1 MRSTRIVEMLEVTE
15 AAALAAGR
23 WMGKGDKHAA
33 DDAAVEGMRAAF
45 NDVEIDGTIVIGEG
59 ERDEAPM
66 LFIGEKVGKG
76 GEKIDIAVD
85 PLEGTNLTADGQSN
99 SLAVLAFGPAGT
111 LLHAPDTY
119 MKKIAVGPEAA
130 HVVHIDA
137 SPTENIINVAKAM
150 DRDVEDL
157 VVCILQRERHVDL
170 IAEVRAAGAR
180 IRLIT
185 DGDVFGAVAT
195 AIEGTG
201 IHLYLGTGAAPEGVL
216 ACAAMKCIG
225 GCFMGRFEWRSA
237 EEKARA
243 VDMGTCNIDE
253 VLTMDCLVN
262 TDEAAFI
269 ATGVT
274 DGEMLRGVK
283 YFGSGARTNSVAM
296 DAKSRTVRFIE
307 TIYNTGSREVLGADG
322 LVPPHRALPAQER
335 RTPANPAGPA
345 PPKAARTTPKAPH
358 LSGPLV
364 CGESA
369 NGIHGRC
376 RSALATRLPRRR
388 DSRRTRFHHSRQLG
402 TRSRL
407 WVRPARDRPAWPG
420 SPYCGNRC
428 P

>member
-33 DDAAVEGMRAAF
+33 DDAAVQGMRKAF
-45 NDVEIDGTIVIGEG
+45 EEVDISGTVVIGEG

-66 LFIGEKVGKG
+66 LYIGEKVGRG
-76 GEKIDIAVD
+76 GEEIDIAVD
-85 PLEGTNLTADGQSN
+85 PLEGTNLTAAGQPN
-99 SLAVLAFGPAGT
+99 SLAVLAFGPKGT

-119 MKKIAVGPEAA
+119 MNKVAVGPAA
-130 HVVHIDA
+130 ADVVHIDA
-137 SPTENIINVAKAM
+137 TPTENVRAVAKAL

-157 VVCILQRERHVDL
+157 VVCILDRDRHKDL

-180 IRLIT
+180 IRLIS

-201 IHLYLGTGAAPEGVL
+201 IHLYLGIGAAPEGVL

-225 GCFMGRFEWRSA
+225 GCFMGRFAWRSP

-243 VDMGTCNIDE
+243 VDMGTCNIDG

-274 DGEMLRGVK
+274 DGEMLKGVR
-283 YFGSGARTNSVAM
+283 YFGQGARTHSVAM
-296 DAKSRTVRFIE
+296 DSKTRTVRFIE
-307 TIYNTGSREVLGADG
+307 TVYRTGAE
-322 LVPPHRALPAQER
+322 
-335 RTPANPAGPA
+335 
-345 PPKAARTTPKAPH
+345 K
-358 LSGPLV
+358 
-364 CGESA
+364 
-369 NGIHGRC
+369 
-376 RSALATRLPRRR
+376 
-388 DSRRTRFHHSRQLG
+388 F
-402 TRSRL
+402 
-407 WVRPARDRPAWPG
+407 WVRMD
-420 SPYCGNRC
+420 
-428 P
+428 

>member
-76 GEKIDIAVD
+76 GEEIDIAVD
-85 PLEGTNLTADGQSN
+85 PLEGTNLTAYGQSN
-99 SLAVLAFGPAGT
+99 SLAVLAFAPKGT

-119 MKKIAVGPEAA
+119 MNKIAVGPEAYSA
-130 HVVHIDA
+130 VHIDA
-137 SPTENIINVAKAM
+137 SPTENVRAVAKALK
-150 DRDVEDL
+150 RDVEDL
-157 VVCILQRERHVDL
+157 VVCILDRDRHVDL
-170 IAEVRAAGAR
+170 IREVREAGAR
-180 IRLIT
+180 IRLIS

-201 IHLYLGTGAAPEGVL
+201 IHLYLGIGAAPEGVL
-216 ACAAMKCIG
+216 ACSAMKCIG
-225 GCFMGRFEWRSA
+225 GCFMGRFAWRSE

-243 VDMGTCNIDE
+243 VAMGTPMIDGI
-253 VLTMDCLVN
+253 LTMDTLVN

-307 TIYNTGSREVLGADG
+307 TIYNTGAD
-322 LVPPHRALPAQER
+322 
-335 RTPANPAGPA
+335 
-345 PPKAARTTPKAPH
+345 K
-358 LSGPLV
+358 
-364 CGESA
+364 
-369 NGIHGRC
+369 
-376 RSALATRLPRRR
+376 
-388 DSRRTRFHHSRQLG
+388 F
-402 TRSRL
+402 
-407 WVRPARDRPAWPG
+407 WVRMD
-420 SPYCGNRC
+420 
-428 P
+428 